1 MGRQLRL
8 AQRGNVDLS
17 FGPQDV
23 ATLHSDLPTR
33 VVRKLRALFR
43 AALREIR
50 TYDAGASTERT
61 NALDRTTTTGS
72 VKKKSLGCQVKALLP
87 NLDSNFGASVSLLF
101 CYVLLLRIAVARC
114 YEIRVIIVSRKSLNV
129 ARDDSPNH

>member
-17 FGPQDV
+17 FSPQDV
-23 ATLHSDLPTR
+23 ATLQTSRP
-33 VVRKLRALFR
+33 VFR

-72 VKKKSLGCQVKALLP
+72 VPVDGYQDRSSYPDIGP
-87 NLDSNFGASVSLLF
+87 T
-101 CYVLLLRIAVARC
+101 
-114 YEIRVIIVSRKSLNV
+114 
-129 ARDDSPNH
+129 